1 MLKYDVKYVMSRKGD
16 IICVLYVYIQYSQSE
31 TTLFYVIY
39 CIIYYILYNMMMK
52 DITTLKMLIKYTFM
66 LYISP

>member
-16 IICVLYVYIQYSQSE
+16 IICVLYVYTVLSSE